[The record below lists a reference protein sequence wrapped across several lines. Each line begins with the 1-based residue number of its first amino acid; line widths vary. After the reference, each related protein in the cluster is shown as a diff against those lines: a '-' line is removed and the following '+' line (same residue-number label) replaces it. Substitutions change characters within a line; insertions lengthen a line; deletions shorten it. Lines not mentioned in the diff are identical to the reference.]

1 MTQFIILYIYE
12 ILQWERKK
20 AGNSSGQIKKTKFV
34 RWRGSKKSRI
44 FDFKSKIIPLVI
56 VLLNVIARKAIETIL
71 SFGKPETFTEY
82 LILNT

>member
-1 MTQFIILYIYE
+1 MCGILIFATTTVICYF
-12 ILQWERKK
+12 LNKD
-20 AGNSSGQIKKTKFV
+20 KFEDLTL
-34 RWRGSKKSRI
+34 GETNTSI